1 MRTQFRPVAAALA
14 VLALGFSA
22 AAGQGALS
30 PPAPFAPAPPA
41 VSAGETALTLAAA
54 QRAHDL
60 GLLSAAASLYRKL
73 LDDPAG
79 DRPGAA
85 LALATVLLDAGDP
98 AGAEA
103 ALAAF
108 PGPRPAAWHLRAGL
122 AALQLRRRDAAQ
134 AGLDAAR
141 PEELSPADRAWHLFL
156 QGALYDTLPARDGSA
171 VARANEFYNR
181 ARDAAPTEF
190 AKARFQLAAER
201 VRLQLA
207 APTREDLEQ
216 TRRLYEQYQGR
227 EAGYEPARQYAVKLA
242 LLDRKGEAVQFLQ
255 QQVLLGL
262 PSRERGWRDEF
273 NFLVG
278 LFGDRSRSGLGRNA
292 LQQLLANGTKPERQ
306 RQALQLLA
314 DASPAEPERGNF
326 KVELDRLV
334 GLAPAHPLRESLLYF
349 RAQLALAEKDFAA
362 AEENANRVLLDF
374 PGTALR
380 AQVLG
385 LLTQSAWEQQ
395 RFRLAAENARKARE
409 TLPAEDSAFAAVR
422 AKLGVLEAEARFR
435 AGDYRYAAD
444 VYAAVLRER
453 SPEFAG
459 ERLSALIFQR
469 VLSEI
474 RAGAAEAAPVLD
486 AAGQDPALRAVD
498 RWQAEWSLARAL
510 QLQGRIDEAFRRVGA
525 LVAGARAEGNA
536 AAADLPAD
544 LRLRMGWLHARLAFD
559 AERPAEVLPLV
570 DDLLKGLG
578 AATPPLRD
586 EIASTS
592 ILLKARAEFA
602 LQQEPAALETLQRLR
617 ADYPRSEAAIYS
629 YLIESRHFAAQEK
642 IGEAQLRL
650 TRLIDNADYR
660 SSPYVP
666 FALFELA
673 LLSERLGQE
682 KDLAEA
688 NKRIEQLVELP
699 AAVSDAELIF
709 AARLKQGDLLRRLS
723 QFPQAQQAYEY
734 LVNRFS
740 QRPDV
745 VLAQLALAD
754 CHNAQSS
761 ADGRGGPSHAD
772 NAQRIYEQLRD
783 RVDAPAD
790 VRVEAGYKLGLILS
804 RRGQTD
810 KAIDVWWKDVITPFL
825 LGNAAGFTANDK
837 RPYWL
842 ATTLFELGRAL
853 EAKDKLEEARRAYSL
868 VLQAR
873 LGVGEGLAREA
884 LKRLGVPEP
893 KS

>member
-1 MRTQFRPVAAALA
+1 MRTQFRPAAAVLA
-14 VLALGFSA
+14 VLALGLSA
-22 AAGQGALS
+22 AAGQGTLS
-30 PPAPFAPAPPA
+30 PPTPFAPAPA
-41 VSAGETALTLAAA
+41 AISAGETGLTLAAA

-60 GLLSAAASLYRKL
+60 GLLSTAASLYRNL
-73 LDDPAG
+73 LADPAG
-79 DRPGAA
+79 DRPAAA
-85 LALATVLLDAGDP
+85 LALASVLLDAGDP
-98 AGAEA
+98 AAAEA
-103 ALAAF
+103 ALAAA
-108 PGPRPAAWHLRAGL
+108 PGSRPAAWQLRAGL
-122 AALQLRRRDAAQ
+122 AALQLRRREAAQ
-134 AGLDAAR
+134 AAWDAVR
-141 PEELSPADRAWHLFL
+141 PDELPAADRAWYLFL
-156 QGALYDTLPARDGSA
+156 QGALYDTLPVRDSGA
-171 VARANEFYNR
+171 ITRANEFYNR
-181 ARDAAPTEF
+181 ARDAAPTDF

-216 TRRLYEQYQGR
+216 TRRLWEQYQGR

-242 LLDRKGEAVQFLQ
+242 LLDRRGEAVQFLR
-255 QQVLLGL
+255 QQVLLAL
-262 PSRERGWRDEF
+262 PAGERGWRDEF

-278 LFGDRSRSGLGRNA
+278 MFGDRSRNGLGRNA
-292 LQQLLANGTKPERQ
+292 LLQLLANGSKPERQ

-326 KVELDRLV
+326 KSELNRLIALV
-334 GLAPAHPLRESLLYF
+334 PAHPLRESLLYF

-362 AEENANRVLLDF
+362 AEENANRLLLDF
-374 PGTALR
+374 PGTAQR
-380 AQVLG
+380 VQVLG

-409 TLPAEDSAFAAVR
+409 ALPAEDPAFVAVR

-474 RAGAAEAAPVLD
+474 RAGATEAAQVLD
-486 AAGQDPALRAVD
+486 AAGRDPAFRLVD

-510 QLQGRIDEAFRRVGA
+510 QLQGRIDDAFRRVAA
-525 LVAGARAEGNA
+525 LMVGVRPENA
-536 AAADLPAD
+536 PAPADLPAD
-544 LRLRMGWLHARLAFD
+544 LRARMGWLHARLAFD
-559 AERPAEVLPLV
+559 AERFAETLPLV
-570 DDLLKGLG
+570 DDLLRGLG
-578 AATPPLRD
+578 AAAVPLRD

-602 LQQEPAALETLQRLR
+602 LQQEAAALETLLRLR
-617 ADYPRSEAAIYS
+617 TDYPRSEAAIYS
-629 YLIESRHFAAQEK
+629 YLIESQHFAAQEK

-660 SSPYVP
+660 TSPYVP

-699 AAVSDAELIF
+699 AAAADSELIF

-723 QFPQAQQAYEY
+723 QFPQAQRAYEY

-772 NAQRIYEQLRD
+772 NAQRLYEQLRD
-783 RVDAPAD
+783 RFDAPPE
-790 VRVEAGYKLGLILS
+790 VRVEAGYKLGLILF

-810 KAIDVWWKDVITPFL
+810 KAVDVWWKDVVTPFL
-825 LGNAAGFTANDK
+825 LGNSAGFAANDK

-842 ATTLFELGRAL
+842 AATLFELGRAY
-853 EAKDKLEEARRAYSL
+853 EARDRLEEARRAYSL

-873 LGVGEGLAREA
+873 LGIGESLAREA
-884 LKRLGVPEP
+884 LKRLGVPEVKP
-893 KS
+893 